1 MLGAE
6 AKDPGT
12 PGAAGPGTGGVGVGA
27 LVSGGAGAT
36 LGKFSGAGDAAE
48 D

>member
-12 PGAAGPGTGGVGVGA
+12 PGAAGPGGVGVGA
-27 LVSGGAGAT
+27 LFSGGAGAT
-36 LGKFSGAGDAAE
+36 LGKFSGAGDAA
-48 D
+48 DD

>member
-6 AKDPGT
+6 VKDPGT